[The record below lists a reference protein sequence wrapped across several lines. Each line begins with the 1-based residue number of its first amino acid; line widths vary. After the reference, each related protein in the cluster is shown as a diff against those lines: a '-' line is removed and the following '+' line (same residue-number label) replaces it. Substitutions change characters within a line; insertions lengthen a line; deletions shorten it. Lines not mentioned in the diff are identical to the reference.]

1 VAAIVGRVTQ
11 QSALD
16 SRGQVPV
23 GKFRGAARGGN
34 VQFARAANVKSD
46 LKKVLLT

>member
-1 VAAIVGRVTQ
+1 VAAVVGRVMQ
-11 QSALD
+11 QSAFD

-23 GKFRGAARGGN
+23 RNCRGVARGGN